1 MQNDRSFDGIKTS
14 PSANRLGP
22 VFMSPAPQEALSLDG
37 LGGIDSV
44 SPEPAAESAYTSAPT
59 AGARKLST
67 RWILIILAG
76 LVSLLIIASLIAVIR
91 GRTGNAVKAGQFGT
105 VQLSLDTIKQIP
117 LQVGTAKSL
126 KVNGLLQVT
135 NSILLKPASQ
145 PSSPTAGQLYYDKT
159 SNQLSYY
166 NGQQF
171 VGVGAGSAV
180 TNVTNVLGNTAA
192 SVRLQTTAP
201 GAQQAGNFNINGIG
215 QVGVLKT
222 TVISS
227 DGAAF
232 YINPTSINTAPT
244 PEGTPIILG
253 QPELSGTPEPLPGW
267 INGLNAQKVT
277 VGETGGKVQS
287 MSVHF
292 IGGSALSHV
301 QFAIYDDD
309 GDVPSRPSAR
319 LTASGIASLTPDG
332 WTTISLP
339 AITLSPNTTYWIAVN
354 TDDATVRRYMSG
366 GAQNYCYTFK
376 NFGAMPDPFSSGG
389 ACFTGDLTYPLYMT
403 YLTSAGSAGAV
414 SQAHVTVGTDGS
426 TLFRNSEDSSNALQ
440 VQNAAGSST
449 IFNVDTINGRISIGK
464 ANASYKLDI
473 AGGDINLSNGHSLRF
488 GGTSALTVT
497 GSGITALSNL
507 NPGGS
512 VRIQGDTFSVQDR
525 TALHANLTIDN
536 SNGATVFTNASDS
549 TDAFQIQNAAG
560 TPLFKADTSGM
571 ALHVGDSTGSATPVI
586 LYLANKNT
594 AGDPASGA
602 EGGTYYNS
610 TLSSFRCFHTGFWQN
625 CADIEPQHSFS
636 LYDEFIGGQ
645 TSFSGNIGSLGWNA
659 LAIGANGSLA
669 LNPATPTPSADR
681 PGVLRLQTPA
691 VSNQGTTLSLGDAS
705 GGSMLT
711 AKDNDVKTAVAVGA
725 ITGQVLRVGLHNEQ
739 GSTTQPISGVWWEA
753 NPAASANW
761 RYCTGNGTAATCTDS
776 SVALA
781 ANAWVTLEIRVTSGG
796 AGTSAA
802 TFVIN
807 NTPFLVTASTI
818 DTTNRVSPALS
829 CYATTGT
836 VQNCY
841 WDYFQLTG
849 TTSTRR

>member
-1 MQNDRSFDGIKTS
+1 MQNDRSFDGIKN
-14 PSANRLGP
+14 PASANRLGP
-22 VFMSPAPQEALSLDG
+22 VFMSPAPQEALSLDVA
-37 LGGIDSV
+37 GIVDV
-44 SPEPAAESAYTSAPT
+44 APEPTIQSTYVAPT
-59 AGARKLST
+59 RSLRLNAR
-67 RWILIILAG
+67 WAFIVLAG
-76 LVSLLIIASLIAVIR
+76 LVTLLLIAGVVALIRSRA
-91 GRTGNAVKAGQFGT
+91 GSAVKAGEFGT
-105 VQLSLDTIKQIP
+105 VSLSLDNIKDTA
-117 LQVGTAKSL
+117 LQTGTAKSL
-126 KVNGLLQVT
+126 KINGQLQVT
-135 NSILLKPASQ
+135 NSIILKPVSQ
-145 PSSPTAGQLYYDKT
+145 PGSPTAGQLFFDKT

-171 VGVGAGSAV
+171 VGVAGGTV
-180 TNVTNVLGNTAA
+180 TNVTNVLGGTTLP

-227 DGAAF
+227 NGASL
-232 YINPTSINTAPT
+232 YINPVSINADTT
-244 PEGTPIILG
+244 PAGTPIVLG
-253 QPELSGTPEPLPGW
+253 ESTLAGTPELLPGW
-267 INGLNAQKVT
+267 LNGLNAQKVT
-277 VGETGGKVQS
+277 LGETGGKAQS

-292 IGGSALSHV
+292 IGGSAGSHV

-332 WTTISLP
+332 WTTINLP

-354 TDDATVRRYMSG
+354 TDDATVRRYQNG

-389 ACFTGDLTYPLYMT
+389 ACFTGDLTYPLYLT
-403 YLTSAGSAGAV
+403 YLTSAGASGSV
-414 SQAHVTVGTDGS
+414 SQADITVGTDGS
-426 TLFRNSEDSSNALQ
+426 ALFRNSEDSGNAFQ

-449 IFNVDTINGRISIGK
+449 VFNVDTINGRISIGK
-464 ANASYKLDI
+464 ANAAYKLDI

-488 GGTSALTVT
+488 GGLSALTVT
-497 GSGITALSNL
+497 GGGITALSNL
-507 NPGGS
+507 SSGGS
-512 VRIQGDTFSVQDR
+512 VRIQGDTFSVQSR
-525 TALHANLTIDN
+525 TASHANLTIDN
-536 SNGATVFTNASDS
+536 TNGATIFANASDN
-549 TDAFQIQNAAG
+549 TGAFQIQNAAG
-560 TPLFKADTSGM
+560 TPLFRADTSGM
-571 ALHVGDSTGSATPVI
+571 ALYVGDSTGSATPVI

-594 AGDPASGA
+594 AGDPATGG

-636 LYDEFIGGQ
+636 LYDEFVGGQ
-645 TSFSGNIGSLGWNA
+645 TSFAGNIGSLGWNA

-681 PGVLRLQTPA
+681 PGVLRVQTPA
-691 VSNQGTTLSLGDAS
+691 AGNQGTTLSLGDAS
-705 GGSMLT
+705 GGSMIIAT
-711 AKDNDVKTAVAVGA
+711 DNHVKTAVAVGA

-781 ANAWVTLEIRVTSGG
+781 ANAWVTLEIRVTATG

-807 NTPFLVTASTI
+807 NIPFTVTIVTI
-818 DTTNRVSPALS
+818 DSTNRISPALS

-836 VQNCY
+836 AQSCY

-849 TTSTRR
+849 TTSARR